1 MSHKDTAGFILTLL
15 HSATVTHIQHFQAK
29 GEGSYSRH
37 KALRSYY
44 DKVIDLIDTFT
55 ESYQGKY
62 ELIEEYPEEYDFTKD
77 SLDYLEYMQD
87 YVATK
92 RKKLPQD
99 SELQN
104 IVDEIAHLIN
114 STVYKLK
121 YLK

>member
-29 GEGSYSRH
+29 GEGSFARH
-37 KALRSYY
+37 MALGTYY
-44 DKVIDLIDTFT
+44 DEVVELIDNFT
-55 ESYQGKY
+55 EAYQGKY

-77 SLDYLEYMQD
+77 PLDYLEYMQD

-104 IVDEIAHLIN
+104 IVDEIADLIN

>member
-1 MSHKDTAGFILTLL
+1 MSHKETASFVLTML
-15 HSATVTHIQHFQAK
+15 HSATTAHLQHFQVQ
-29 GEGSYSRH
+29 GEGSYARH

-44 DKVIDLIDTFT
+44 NNIVELVDNFT

-62 ELIEEYPEEYDFTKD
+62 GLIESYGEAYDFEKD
-77 SLDYLEYMQD
+77 PLESFEYMQD

-104 IVDEIAHLIN
+104 IVDEIADLIN

>member
-1 MSHKDTAGFILTLL
+1 MSHKETAGFILTLL
-15 HSATVTHIQHFQAK
+15 HSGTVAHIQHFQS
-29 GEGSYSRH
+29 ESYSRH
-37 KALRSYY
+37 KALRAYY
-44 DKVIDLIDTFT
+44 NNIIDLIDDFT

-62 ELIEEYPEEYDFTKD
+62 DLIKEYPEEYDFTKD
-77 SLDYLEYMQD
+77 PLDYLEYMQD

-104 IVDEIAHLIN
+104 IVDEIADLIN

>member
-1 MSHKDTAGFILTLL
+1 MSHKETAGFILTLL
-15 HSATVTHIQHFQAK
+15 HSATVAHIQHFQSK

-37 KALRSYY
+37 KALRGYY
-44 DKVIDLIDTFT
+44 NNSVDLIDNFT

-62 ELIEEYPEEYDFTKD
+62 GLIEEYPEEYDFTKD
-77 SLDYLEYMQD
+77 PLEYLEYMQD

-104 IVDEIAHLIN
+104 IIDEIADLIN